1 MKLLRIDQLD
11 PELKSPGFWTQ
22 KRLIFLQVILELC
35 PNKTIRPAT
44 LKQIEKGV
52 TSFINENFE
61 VESGSSKKFTYRF
74 KKSEQ
79 EECNLVIE
87 RLQDAGWLCSFFRLN
102 SKKEHSS
109 VLPTDADA
117 YKALAKTQDHREQFW
132 AGKID
137 KKINWFRQLVIEI
150 SVGNGLP
157 FKKIQLS
164 IDNDLFLS
172 SPKGY
177 ITVPIAAGSRRIIN
191 IPLSAKATL
200 LFELIKRNKIL
211 PKIDFLYLNDFLH
224 SNFAAYRNGLESVIY
239 AALHRKQLPVPLPMP
254 SENTPVVFRYSAAEF
269 KLLNPGCKFP
279 LLIQRNRSNYSHNN
293 QSDNVLSSIDT
304 ELKFLP
310 ELEHR
315 VVEAEDTLNWTT
327 ECLITISS
335 IKNNLKR
342 FLTDDFGVYKNGT
355 LGFEQVSS
363 VLKDAFIKT
372 ISRAKER
379 AMHSATAIDIPN
391 IEKSYNEINEAGIA
405 VGLIVAIKRIYYHL
419 LEKKNTLD
427 TCLNEINT
435 IFERGIL
442 RYPTINLNAW
452 DEEDIE
458 ILLSDFI
465 LERDDSQLK
474 ESTQDVIA
482 QRFLSVIRYCQKEF
496 NVFKHIEL
504 PQLGHRGIVITN
516 RNHVLGPTEFDLLKY
531 TSSPVLYLAFYGG
544 LRAGEIANLTMND
557 VVANKSELTFYIRKG
572 KTPAA
577 KRAIPLHLIA
587 PPKVVS
593 WIRDYY
599 EERKSYYRGYQK
611 KSRRNKEA
619 YLEKNEA
626 PFISNKTNLF
636 SPTTGVTAT
645 RQALILLQDKL
656 GSGANLHLLRHSFAS
671 MMFLRWYC
679 CKYPDLIDE
688 LIDKK
693 HWCFSN
699 DGLEKLKIFFGEDPD
714 IPLPDSNVTAIIH
727 LIKLMGHS
735 NTHTFFQVYVHS
747 FDTVLQHAIKR
758 INEKDNESILPG
770 SLISELIPNMKSRAS
785 HVKLKSRKIR
795 DLVW

>member
-1 MKLLRIDQLD
+1 MKLLQIDKID
-11 PELKSPGFWTQ
+11 PKLKSPGFWTQ

-35 PNKTIRPAT
+35 PNKTIRPST
-44 LKQIEKGV
+44 LKRIEKDIA
-52 TSFINENFE
+52 SFINKNFE
-61 VESGSSKKFTYRF
+61 VESGSSKKFIYRF
-74 KKSEQ
+74 NKSEQ

-87 RLQDAGWLCSFFRLN
+87 RLQDAGWLCSFFRIH
-102 SKKEHSS
+102 SKKERSS
-109 VLPTDADA
+109 VLPTTVDA
-117 YKALAKTQDHREQFW
+117 YEHLAKIQSSRDQIWEGQ
-132 AGKID
+132 ID
-137 KKINWFRQLVIEI
+137 KKTNWLRQLIIEI
-150 SVGNGLP
+150 SIGCGLP
-157 FKKIQLS
+157 LEKIKLS
-164 IDNDLFLS
+164 IDSNLFLS

-177 ITVPIAAGSRRIIN
+177 ITLPIAAGSTRTIH

-200 LFELIKRNKIL
+200 LFENFKRREVAPYL
-211 PKIDFLYLNDFLH
+211 DSLYLSEFMH
-224 SNFAAYRNGLESVIY
+224 SSLGAFQSGLESVIY

-254 SENTPVVFRYSAAEF
+254 SANAPVAFRYLAAEF
-269 KLLNPGCKFP
+269 KSINPSVKFP
-279 LLIQRNRSNYSHNN
+279 LIINRNRSNHNQGN

-304 ELKFLP
+304 ELKFFP
-310 ELEHR
+310 ELEHPAI
-315 VVEAEDTLNWTT
+315 EAEDTLNWTT
-327 ECLITISS
+327 ECLITINS

-355 LGFEQVSS
+355 LSFKQVSS
-363 VLKDAFIKT
+363 VLEDAFVKT

-391 IEKSYNEINEAGIA
+391 IEKSYSEINGAGIA

-419 LEKKNTLD
+419 VERENTLD
-427 TCLNEINT
+427 TCLNEISA

-465 LERDDSQLK
+465 FERDNYNLSEL
-474 ESTQDVIA
+474 TQETIA

-496 NVFKHIEL
+496 DIFKHIEL
-504 PQLGHRGIVITN
+504 PQLGHKGIVITN

-599 EERKSYYRGYQK
+599 EERKTYYRIYCK
-611 KSRRNKEA
+611 KSQRNKKS

-626 PFISNKTNLF
+626 PFVSNTTSVFAPL
-636 SPTTGVTAT
+636 TGVAAA
-645 RQALILLQDKL
+645 RHALIFLQDKL
-656 GSGANLHLLRHSFAS
+656 GNGANLHLLRHSFAS

-679 CKYPDLIDE
+679 CKYPDLINE

-714 IPLPDSNVTAIIH
+714 IPLPDTNVTAIIH

-735 NTHTFFQVYVHS
+735 NTYTFFQVYVHS

-758 INEKDNESILPG
+758 INEKDNESTLPG
-770 SLISELIPNMKSRAS
+770 SLISVLIPNMKSRAS
-785 HVKLKSRKIR
+785 HVKLKSRKIE
-795 DLVW
+795 DLIE